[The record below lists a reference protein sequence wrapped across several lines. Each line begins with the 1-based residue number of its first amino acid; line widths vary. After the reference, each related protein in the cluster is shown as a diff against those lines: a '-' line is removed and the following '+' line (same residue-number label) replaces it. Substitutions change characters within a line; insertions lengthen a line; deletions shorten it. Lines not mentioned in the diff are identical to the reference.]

1 MELKHVPFSRAPLK
15 LQLASNLFRP
25 LLFRLKRALLEVD
38 ERKVEVREKLWHSFS
53 CAYTVWILCEYCV
66 YWISDTCHTLTVGSG
81 LFRLV
86 QYCFQWHRYP
96 ACTFHGHPEGFSE
109 NWNVIQPLGST
120 NHLPWKQGNVR
131 LRGRKWEGETKAPL
145 NEGQQVFTVR
155 LWQYDC
161 DSTTVSHLNELFKPP
176 NPHFTFGSKAE
187 QRHVLEPFSSSRP
200 VSKWNALIKS
210 KQLQCTDLTLVL
222 TRAQTSHWVDG
233 LSVRTGSG
241 NERLFLCGNML
252 PSVVE
257 FNRPSDYCCLL
268 HWQINPVNNNNN
280 SLSLLILQIP
290 VSRSSTSSTRSL
302 SFPGTNSVFFFKLNQ
317 RCWTSIKH
325 SLSCLH
331 DLISHVPDSYTQ
343 AIMLR
348 C

>member
-1 MELKHVPFSRAPLK
+1 MH
-15 LQLASNLFRP
+15 
-25 LLFRLKRALLEVD
+25 
-38 ERKVEVREKLWHSFS
+38 
-53 CAYTVWILCEYCV
+53 ILCEYCV
-66 YWISDTCHTLTVGSG
+66 NTVCTEYQTRVIRWLLGLGCSGWSSTVSSDTVTQHAPFTDTLKVSQRTEMSSSRLAQQTISHGNREMSDWEAGSEK
-81 LFRLV
+81 V
-86 QYCFQWHRYP
+86 KP
-96 ACTFHGHPEGFSE
+96 K
-109 NWNVIQPLGST
+109 PLWMKD
-120 NHLPWKQGNVR
+120 NRFL
-131 LRGRKWEGETKAPL
+131 
-145 NEGQQVFTVR
+145 
-155 LWQYDC
+155 QYDC

-187 QRHVLEPFSSSRP
+187 QRHVLEPFSSSQP

-233 LSVRTGSG
+233 LCVRTGSG

-302 SFPGTNSVFFFKLNQ
+302 SFPGTNSVFFFSN
-317 RCWTSIKH
+317 
-325 SLSCLH
+325 
-331 DLISHVPDSYTQ
+331 
-343 AIMLR
+343 
-348 C
+348 

>member
-1 MELKHVPFSRAPLK
+1 MCIYCV
-15 LQLASNLFRP
+15 N
-25 LLFRLKRALLEVD
+25 
-38 ERKVEVREKLWHSFS
+38 
-53 CAYTVWILCEYCV
+53 TVWILCVLNIRHVSYVDCCV
-66 YWISDTCHTLTVGSG
+66 WVVQVGPVLFPVTPLPSMHLSRTPWRFLRELKCH
-81 LFRLV
+81 
-86 QYCFQWHRYP
+86 P
-96 ACTFHGHPEGFSE
+96 AAWLNKPSPMETGKCQTERQE
-109 NWNVIQPLGST
+109 VRRWNQSPFWMKDNRFL
-120 NHLPWKQGNVR
+120 
-131 LRGRKWEGETKAPL
+131 
-145 NEGQQVFTVR
+145 
-155 LWQYDC
+155 QYDC

-233 LSVRTGSG
+233 LCVRTGSG

-317 RCWTSIKH
+317 RCWMSIKH